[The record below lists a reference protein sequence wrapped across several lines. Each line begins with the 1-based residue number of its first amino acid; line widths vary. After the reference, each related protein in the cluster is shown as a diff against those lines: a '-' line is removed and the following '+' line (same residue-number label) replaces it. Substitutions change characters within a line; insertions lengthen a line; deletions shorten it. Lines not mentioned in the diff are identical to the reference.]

1 MNKEIYWI
9 LEKTTG
15 QKLPQQPDAWYGW
28 WRSSNYMAV
37 NPKPMATYTYPQYV
51 DVPYVAYVPPS
62 IPIYASG
69 PISSTAPPP
78 RHHSCF
84 ALGTKVC
91 TITGP
96 VAIEKVEIGDEVL
109 AQDPFSGELTYKPVL
124 QTTVGHTDLLS
135 IDLEAEKIEAT
146 PGHVFWVSGKG
157 WRMAANLKTGD
168 RLHSVEGW
176 AEVIDVKPIAAADTR
191 NLVVADYGT
200 YFVGD
205 NRLLVH
211 DVTMLQPYAGKVPG
225 DKPSEELASQ

>member
-1 MNKEIYWI
+1 MVAIEQ
-9 LEKTTG
+9 LHGG
-15 QKLPQQPDAWYGW
+15 QSQADGDLYL
-28 WRSSNYMAV
+28 SAV
-37 NPKPMATYTYPQYV
+37 CRRALRGVRAAFDSDLRQWS
-51 DVPYVAYVPPS
+51 DQLD
-62 IPIYASG
+62 G
-69 PISSTAPPP
+69 PAP

-109 AQDPFSGELTYKPVL
+109 AQNPFSGELTYKPVL

-135 IDLEAEKIEAT
+135 IDLGAEKIEAT

-168 RLHSVEGW
+168 ELHSVEGW
-176 AEVIDVKPIAAADTR
+176 AEVIDVEPIAAADTR